1 MLLRTS
7 GTTAFVG
14 RGYTIN
20 IARQGDRENIPKKSL
35 YKPTGLGDLP
45 LPESIWNHCIASLQ
59 SELSPEQF
67 NTWIRPLQL
76 DNQALE
82 IAAIRSTLPRSQA
95 AIIQQEVDKLRLEL
109 ERRQRIYQLINQQN
123 LGNSDG
129 FSGQLL
135 ALARQHESN
144 ISLLTFNLH
153 AGGRQFNF
161 TGRAK
166 SAQAVPQYLQRLQKE
181 KSFENT
187 TFGHMA
193 VERSKTGIVNFSLSQ
208 EVKVS
213 SVGD

>member
-1 MLLRTS
+1 MS
-7 GTTAFVG
+7 WQQV
-14 RGYTIN
+14 N
-20 IARQGDRENIPKKSL
+20 L
-35 YKPTGLGDLP
+35 Y
-45 LPESIWNHCIASLQ
+45 LPELKPRQELLSAKTALVISAVTCFLLVLLSIVGSVKN
-59 SELSPEQF
+59 SELIEVSEVFKQ
-67 NTWIRPLQL
+67 QL
-76 DNQALE
+76 DKQTLE

-208 EVKVS
+208 EAKVS